1 MQLNQRAYVVR
12 EDQAG
17 VLNQLLSSLDAVPEE
32 IIALTA
38 YGVGAIIALWCWWRL
53 MRRLPATFGAI
64 SWLVVFAILVTPTV
78 SEGPN
83 ASVAPTI
90 FGLLFGVLTKDS
102 PLIWS
107 NLSLILFVIDL
118 GLLIGYCWSKY
129 TTNKSMR
136 SF

>member
-17 VLNQLLSSLDAVPEE
+17 ILNQLLSSLDAIPEE

-53 MRRLPATFGAI
+53 MRRLPTTLGAI

-83 ASVAPTI
+83 ASVAPDI

-107 NLSLILFVIDL
+107 NLSLILFVIGL
-118 GLLIGYCWSKY
+118 GLVIGYCWSKY
-129 TTNKSMR
+129 ITNKSMR
-136 SF
+136 SI

>member
-1 MQLNQRAYVVR
+1 MR

-17 VLNQLLSSLDAVPEE
+17 ILNQLLSSLDAIPEE

-38 YGVGAIIALWCWWRL
+38 YGIGAIIALWCWWRL
-53 MRRLPATFGAI
+53 MRRLPTTLGAI

-78 SEGPN
+78 SEGSN
-83 ASVAPTI
+83 ASVAPAI

-107 NLSLILFVIDL
+107 NLSLILFVIGL
-118 GLLIGYCWSKY
+118 GLVIGYCWSKY
-129 TTNKSMR
+129 ITNKSMR
-136 SF
+136 SI

>member
-1 MQLNQRAYVVR
+1 MVR

-17 VLNQLLSSLDAVPEE
+17 ILNQLLSSLDAIPEE

-38 YGVGAIIALWCWWRL
+38 YGIGAIIALWCWWRL
-53 MRRLPATFGAI
+53 MRRLPTTLGAI

-78 SEGPN
+78 SEGSN
-83 ASVAPTI
+83 ASVAPAI

-107 NLSLILFVIDL
+107 NLSLILFVIGL
-118 GLLIGYCWSKY
+118 GLVIGYCWSKY
-129 TTNKSMR
+129 ITNKSMR
-136 SF
+136 SI

>member
-1 MQLNQRAYVVR
+1 MVR

-17 VLNQLLSSLDAVPEE
+17 ILNQLLSSLDAIPEE

-53 MRRLPATFGAI
+53 MRRLPTTLGAI

-83 ASVAPTI
+83 ASVAPAI

-107 NLSLILFVIDL
+107 NLSLFLFVIGL
-118 GLLIGYCWSKY
+118 GLVIGYCWSKY
-129 TTNKSMR
+129 ITNKSMR
-136 SF
+136 SI

>member
-1 MQLNQRAYVVR
+1 MR

-17 VLNQLLSSLDAVPEE
+17 ILNQLLSSLDAIPEE

-53 MRRLPATFGAI
+53 I

-83 ASVAPTI
+83 ASVAPAI

-107 NLSLILFVIDL
+107 NLSLILFVIGL
-118 GLLIGYCWSKY
+118 GLVIGYCWSKY
-129 TTNKSMR
+129 ITNKSMR
-136 SF
+136 SI

>member
-1 MQLNQRAYVVR
+1 MVR

-17 VLNQLLSSLDAVPEE
+17 ILNQLLSSLDAIPEE

-53 MRRLPATFGAI
+53 MRRLPTTLGAI

-78 SEGPN
+78 SEGSN
-83 ASVAPTI
+83 ASVAPAI

-107 NLSLILFVIDL
+107 NLSLILFVIGL
-118 GLLIGYCWSKY
+118 GLVIGYCWSKY
-129 TTNKSMR
+129 ITNKSMR
-136 SF
+136 SI

>member
-1 MQLNQRAYVVR
+1 MR

-17 VLNQLLSSLDAVPEE
+17 ILNQLLSSLDAIPEE

-53 MRRLPATFGAI
+53 MRRLPTTLGAI

-78 SEGPN
+78 SEGTN
-83 ASVAPTI
+83 ASVAPAI

-107 NLSLILFVIDL
+107 NLSLILFVIGL
-118 GLLIGYCWSKY
+118 GLVIGYCWSKY
-129 TTNKSMR
+129 ITNKSMR
-136 SF
+136 SI

>member
-1 MQLNQRAYVVR
+1 MR

-17 VLNQLLSSLDAVPEE
+17 ILNQLLSSLDAIPEE

-53 MRRLPATFGAI
+53 MRRLPTTLGAI

-83 ASVAPTI
+83 ASVAPDI

-107 NLSLILFVIDL
+107 NLSLILFVIGL
-118 GLLIGYCWSKY
+118 GLVIGYCWSKY
-129 TTNKSMR
+129 ITNKSMR
-136 SF
+136 SI

>member
-1 MQLNQRAYVVR
+1 MR

-17 VLNQLLSSLDAVPEE
+17 ILNQLLSSLDAIPEE

-38 YGVGAIIALWCWWRL
+38 YGV
-53 MRRLPATFGAI
+53 
-64 SWLVVFAILVTPTV
+64 LVVFAILVTPTV

-83 ASVAPTI
+83 ASVAPAI

-107 NLSLILFVIDL
+107 NLSLILFVIGL
-118 GLLIGYCWSKY
+118 GLVIGYCWSKY
-129 TTNKSMR
+129 ITNKSMR
-136 SF
+136 SI